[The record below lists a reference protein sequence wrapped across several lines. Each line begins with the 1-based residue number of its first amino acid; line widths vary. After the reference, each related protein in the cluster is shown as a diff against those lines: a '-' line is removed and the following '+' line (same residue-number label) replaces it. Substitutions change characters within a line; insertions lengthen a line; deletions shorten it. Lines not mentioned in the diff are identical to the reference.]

1 MESIRAPFRGV
12 AQDVRGRASCYK
24 HDWLAGIRSG
34 LGYTCI
40 LFEYLMIYFS
50 GEFLWKIFIF
60 VGYLLQLC
68 TSSLH
73 LLFLLLPLENNWVV
87 RQVNYFYSRLL
98 IPQLYCCL
106 PLLVL
111 YKDLSIWKETIFSTE
126 IINFLE
132 LYREYENYRS

>member
-73 LLFLLLPLENNWVV
+73 RLFLLLPLENNWVGI
-87 RQVNYFYSRLL
+87 QVNYFYSRLL
-98 IPQLYCCL
+98 IPQLYCCQ
-106 PLLVL
+106 PLLGFFV
-111 YKDLSIWKETIFSTE
+111 KDSSIWKWKIFTTE

-132 LYREYENYRS
+132 LYRKYVR